1 MAKDK
6 QLPPASGKPLND
18 ADYQKRRT
26 VIEKAYQAGENGEKP
41 KALKLSALIAEMRV
55 ASQDDPSLSSIYFAG
70 GFVDHPFFLE
80 SDSLAAGL
88 AVLPE
93 DALKAGQWKRHP
105 HQQEFIVVLEGQLL
119 LQEKDP
125 STNEVL
131 TYPLTASASHLVDKN
146 ICHRVLPDNDHS
158 AAYIFVKSN
167 PMQKPL
173 GESC

>member
-6 QLPPASGKPLND
+6 QTPSTSGKPLND
-18 ADYQKRRT
+18 VDYHKRRKL
-26 VIEKAYQAGENGEKP
+26 IEKAYQSDTDGEKP
-41 KALKLSALIAEMRV
+41 KALKLSALISEMRI

-80 SDSLAAGL
+80 SESLAAGL

-93 DALKAGQWKRHP
+93 DAAKAGQWKRHP

-119 LQEKDP
+119 LQEKD
-125 STNEVL
+125 SSNNTVI
-131 TYPLTASASHLVDKN
+131 TYPLSASDSHLVDKN
-146 ICHRVLPDNDHS
+146 ICHRVLPDEDHT

>member
-6 QLPPASGKPLND
+6 QRPPALSKPLND
-18 ADYQKRRT
+18 ADYQKRKT
-26 VIEKAYQAGENGEKP
+26 LIEKAYQSAESGEKA
-41 KALKLSALIAEMRV
+41 KALKLSALIAAMRT
-55 ASQDDPSLSSIYFAG
+55 ASQDDPSLSSMYFAG

-80 SDSLAAGL
+80 SESLAAGV

-93 DALKAGQWKRHP
+93 DAAKAGQWKRHP

-125 STNEVL
+125 ANSEII
-131 TYPLTASASHLVDKN
+131 TYPLAASNSHLIDKN
-146 ICHRVLPDNDHS
+146 ICHRVLPDENHT